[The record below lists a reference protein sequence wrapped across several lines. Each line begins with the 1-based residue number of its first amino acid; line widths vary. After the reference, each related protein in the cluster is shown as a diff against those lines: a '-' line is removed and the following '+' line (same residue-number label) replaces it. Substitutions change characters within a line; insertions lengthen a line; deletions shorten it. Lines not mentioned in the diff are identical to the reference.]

1 MKKTRIL
8 FPLVMIIASSSA
20 IAQSKGEMPFTSSS
34 ANANKVLRNAWAAL
48 ADSRIE
54 EANQYTRQLLQ
65 EDPECAMAYASLFT
79 EDSKEAEKN
88 LQLAE
93 TMKLSEDER
102 LFLTAVKA
110 KRENRP
116 NQPYLEPLIK
126 KYPSDYYLQLW
137 SMYLNSEPDQAIKTG
152 ETLIRK
158 KPKFAPAYNILGYLY
173 MGKNDMTKAETS
185 FNKYIDLRPDL
196 ANPYDSKGDYLMHAG
211 KIQEAIPLYEKA
223 ASMGMS
229 PSMSKAESAKL
240 QLKFPKP
247 STEDAKAMEQMLLAA
262 TAATK
267 NGDVDALLK
276 DYSEHAVEIHG
287 NQIANVGL
295 PNVRKRVTN
304 MFKNGSF
311 PKQELSMQ
319 AFHGAGPI
327 AIAYGRNESIWKQA
341 STGEESEWNGS
352 GIFLFR
358 KQKDGAW
365 KILADHF
372 YESDSKTF
380 TMDDRQ
386 SIQQLLK
393 DWTTAIHTDKPLTAE
408 DLDAFE
414 KLYSKQAIEIFSGGV
429 SNIGIANLRQRWE
442 QFVGAT
448 FSMKSLG
455 TLGIEGEGR
464 RAIAWGIARQ
474 TFQGKDGQEAK
485 TSEFPW
491 AGIFTKEK
499 DDVWRVLTLHWGA
512 D

>member
-34 ANANKVLRNAWAAL
+34 ANANKLLRNAWVAL
-48 ADSRIE
+48 ADFRME
-54 EANQYTRQLLQ
+54 EANEYTQKVLQ

-79 EDSKEAEKN
+79 EDSEEAWKN
-88 LQLAE
+88 LQMAE
-93 TMKLSEDER
+93 NMKLSEDER
-102 LFLTAVKA
+102 LFLTAIKA

-116 NQPYLEPLIK
+116 NQAYLEPLIK
-126 KYPSDYYLQLW
+126 KYPSDYYLHVW
-137 SMYLNSEPDQAIKTG
+137 SMFHDTESDHAINTG
-152 ETLIRK
+152 ETIIRK
-158 KPKFAPAYNILGYLY
+158 KPKFAPAYNMLGYLY
-173 MGKNDMTKAETS
+173 MNKNDMAKAGM
-185 FNKYIDLRPDL
+185 FFDKYIALRPDL

-223 ASMGMS
+223 ASMGMT

-247 STEDAKAMEQMLLAA
+247 SNEDAKAMEQMLLAA

-304 MFKNGSF
+304 MLKNGNF
-311 PKQELSMQ
+311 PKQELSIQ

-327 AIAYGRNESIWKQA
+327 AIAFGRNESIWKQA

-352 GIFLFR
+352 AIFLFR

-372 YESDSKTF
+372 YESDSK
-380 TMDDRQ
+380 MLAVDDRQ

-393 DWTTAIHTDKPLTAE
+393 DWTTAIHTDKPLTSE
-408 DLDAFE
+408 DLNTLE
-414 KLYSKQAIEIFSGGV
+414 QLYSKQAIEIFSGGV

-455 TLGIEGEGR
+455 TLGVEGEGR
-464 RAIAWGIARQ
+464 RAIAWGIAKQ
-474 TFQGKDGQEAK
+474 SFKGKDAQEAN

-491 AGIFTKEK
+491 AGILTKEK
-499 DDVWRVLTLHWGA
+499 DDVWRFLTLHWGA